1 MSKGIRSIIKENI
14 PSVLEEIL
22 RKHKVYTIYVERT
35 YHAITKSSN
44 KVLKTKKMNTKEY
57 QKFVRG
63 LVRNRSDI
71 IYAFNWSETPEGF
84 AFWEGIYDKM
94 IERLEQ
100 LR

>member
-35 YHAITKSSN
+35 YYAITKSSN

>member
-1 MSKGIRSIIKENI
+1 MSKDVRSIIKENI

-22 RKHKVYTIYVERT
+22 KEHKVYTVYIERT
-35 YHAITKSSN
+35 YYAITKFSN

-63 LVRNRSDI
+63 LARNRSDI
-71 IYAFNWSETPEGF
+71 IYAFNWSKTPEGF

>member
-35 YHAITKSSN
+35 YYAITKYSN

>member
-22 RKHKVYTIYVERT
+22 REHKVYTLYIERV
-35 YHAITKSSN
+35 YYAITKFSN
-44 KVLKTKKMNTKEY
+44 KVPKTKKMNTKEY